1 MELFSYD
8 EIKSAFDSLLQ
19 GKLRN
24 KRKSYALE
32 YVGHKVNG
40 ENVSLLPV
48 GTDGITTI
56 HVLKDEN
63 SLNNFLKEIYRLTN
77 ECYPGT
83 DVPRIEVKKYKIK
96 EIAID
101 ETKSRTIVI
110 PCLRDQV
117 VVRCVLNKLN
127 QLILVDE
134 ENRPNQKIDV
144 LTRKIRNSILE
155 KPGKKMLRTDISNFY
170 PSVNVDKLLDMLTLS
185 HGNLLDDRLLQLIR
199 KILVN
204 NKSAGLYN
212 GLPVG
217 VGFCVLLAN
226 YYISRMKL
234 SLNFPGIELVRYEDD
249 LLFIMDK
256 EVDESMV
263 LKKLDQIFSQFSL
276 KRNVEKTEVMDA
288 LAEFK
293 FLGVYFNKGFVST
306 GEEKIKQW
314 KTRVNE
320 DIRRQFKEIDMVKI
334 LYPDLALPS
343 NKDLVNIIWR
353 AHLTGERSKVFK
365 HANRIRKIN
374 EEKIS

>member
-117 VVRCVLNKLN
+117 VVRCVLNKMN

-144 LTRKIRNSILE
+144 LTRKIRNSILA
-155 KPGKKMLRTDISNFY
+155 KPGTKMLRTDISNFY
-170 PSVNVDKLLDMLTLS
+170 PSVNVDKLLDMLPLT

-226 YYISRMKL
+226 YYVSQMKL

-276 KRNVEKTEVMDA
+276 NRNVEKTEVMDA

-293 FLGVYFNKGFVST
+293 FLGVYFNEGFVST

-320 DIRRQFKEIDMVKI
+320 DIRRQFKEIDMFKI

-353 AHLTGERSKVFK
+353 AHKTGERSKVFK

>member
-1 MELFSYD
+1 
-8 EIKSAFDSLLQ
+8 
-19 GKLRN
+19 
-24 KRKSYALE
+24 
-32 YVGHKVNG
+32 
-40 ENVSLLPV
+40 
-48 GTDGITTI
+48 
-56 HVLKDEN
+56 
-63 SLNNFLKEIYRLTN
+63 
-77 ECYPGT
+77 
-83 DVPRIEVKKYKIK
+83 
-96 EIAID
+96 
-101 ETKSRTIVI
+101 
-110 PCLRDQV
+110 
-117 VVRCVLNKLN
+117 
-127 QLILVDE
+127 
-134 ENRPNQKIDV
+134 
-144 LTRKIRNSILE
+144 
-155 KPGKKMLRTDISNFY
+155 MLRSDISNFY
-170 PSVNVDKLLDMLTLS
+170 PSVNVDKLLDMLTLT

-226 YYISRMKL
+226 YYVSQMKL

-320 DIRRQFKEIDMVKI
+320 DIRRQFKEIDIVKI
-334 LYPDLALPS
+334 LYPDLGLPS

-353 AHLTGERSKVFK
+353 AHKTGERSKVFK
-365 HANRIRKIN
+365 HANTIRKIN

>member
-117 VVRCVLNKLN
+117 VVRCVLNKMN
-127 QLILVDE
+127 QLILVDML
-134 ENRPNQKIDV
+134 V
-144 LTRKIRNSILE
+144 LVVDGE
-155 KPGKKMLRTDISNFY
+155 K
-170 PSVNVDKLLDMLTLS
+170 
-185 HGNLLDDRLLQLIR
+185 
-199 KILVN
+199 
-204 NKSAGLYN
+204 
-212 GLPVG
+212 
-217 VGFCVLLAN
+217 
-226 YYISRMKL
+226 
-234 SLNFPGIELVRYEDD
+234 
-249 LLFIMDK
+249 
-256 EVDESMV
+256 
-263 LKKLDQIFSQFSL
+263 
-276 KRNVEKTEVMDA
+276 
-288 LAEFK
+288 
-293 FLGVYFNKGFVST
+293 
-306 GEEKIKQW
+306 
-314 KTRVNE
+314 
-320 DIRRQFKEIDMVKI
+320 
-334 LYPDLALPS
+334 
-343 NKDLVNIIWR
+343 
-353 AHLTGERSKVFK
+353 
-365 HANRIRKIN
+365 
-374 EEKIS
+374 